1 MKKILTAIL
10 LIVVAAAAGSFGKS
24 ASAGEWATLFNGK
37 DIKSWEQKGGKATYQ
52 VEDGCLV
59 GTTKPN
65 TPNTF
70 LCPPKKYGDFELTFD
85 VQCDPALNSG
95 VQIRSISSAD
105 EIPAGL
111 SKADAVK
118 AKKRADG
125 KSLFGPQVEIAA
137 NGNAAAVWFEGVGGW
152 LLAPKPEVTNK
163 AYKKDGW
170 NSYRVLAKG
179 ETIQVWVNGTKIS
192 DGKDTR
198 THFTK
203 GRLGFQVHGV
213 GQKTEPLS
221 VRWKN
226 IRIREIE

>member
-1 MKKILTAIL
+1 MKKTLTVYL
-10 LIVVAAAAGSFGKS
+10 VIVGVAAMSSFGQN

-37 DIKSWEQKGGKATYQ
+37 DIEGWEQKGGEAAYK

-59 GTTKPN
+59 GTTKPR

-70 LCPPKKYGDFELTFD
+70 LCPPKSYRDFELTFD
-85 VQCDPALNSG
+85 VKCDEALNSG

-111 SKADAVK
+111 SEKDATK
-118 AKKRADG
+118 AKKKADG

-137 NGNAAAVWFEGVGGW
+137 NGNAAGVWFEGVGGW

-170 NSYRVLAKG
+170 NNYRVLAKG

-226 IRIREIE
+226 IRIREVE

>member
-1 MKKILTAIL
+1 MKITLTAIL
-10 LIVVAAAAGSFGKS
+10 LLAVVTTVPFGKS
-24 ASAGEWATLFNGK
+24 ASAGEWATIFNGR
-37 DIKSWEQKGGKATYQ
+37 DIEGWEKKGGEATYK
-52 VEDGCLV
+52 VEDGCIV
-59 GTTKPN
+59 GTTKPR

-70 LCPPKKYGDFELTFD
+70 LCPPKSYGDFELTFD
-85 VQCDPALNSG
+85 VQCDEALNSG

-111 SKADAVK
+111 SEKDEEK
-118 AKKRADG
+118 AKKKADG

-137 NGNAAAVWFEGVGGW
+137 NGNAAGVWFEGVGGW

-163 AYKKDGW
+163 AYQKDDW
-170 NSYRVLAKG
+170 NAYRVVAKG

-226 IRIREIE
+226 IRIRDVE

>member
-1 MKKILTAIL
+1 MKITLTAIL
-10 LIVVAAAAGSFGKS
+10 LLAVVTTVPFGKS
-24 ASAGEWATLFNGK
+24 ASAGEWATIFNGR
-37 DIKSWEQKGGKATYQ
+37 DIEGWEKKGGEATYK
-52 VEDGCLV
+52 VEDGCIV
-59 GTTKPN
+59 GTTKPR

-70 LCPPKKYGDFELTFD
+70 LCPPKSYGDFELTFD
-85 VQCDPALNSG
+85 VQCDEALNSG

-111 SKADAVK
+111 SEKDEEK
-118 AKKRADG
+118 AKKKADG

-137 NGNAAAVWFEGVGGW
+137 NGNAAGVWFEGVGGW

-163 AYKKDGW
+163 AYQKDDW
-170 NSYRVLAKG
+170 NAYRVLAKG

-226 IRIREIE
+226 IRIRDVE

>member
-1 MKKILTAIL
+1 MKKLLNVILVTFAVTAVSL
-10 LIVVAAAAGSFGKS
+10 FGTN
-24 ASAGEWATLFNGK
+24 ASAGEWATIFNGK
-37 DIKSWEQKGGKATYQ
+37 DIEGWEKKGGEAAYQ
-52 VEDGCLV
+52 VEGGCIV

-70 LCPPKKYGDFELTFD
+70 LCPPKKYGDFELTFL

-95 VQIRSISSAD
+95 VQIRSISNAD

-111 SKADAVK
+111 SEEDAVK

-152 LLAPKPEVTNK
+152 LLAPKPEIT
-163 AYKKDGW
+163 KKVYRKEGW
-170 NSYRVLAKG
+170 NNYRVLAKG
-179 ETIQVWVNGTKIS
+179 EHLQVWVNGTKIS

-198 THFTK
+198 THFAK

-213 GQKTEPLS
+213 GKETKPLS

-226 IRIREIE
+226 IRIREL

>member
-1 MKKILTAIL
+1 MQNTVTAIL
-10 LIVVAAAAGSFGKS
+10 IITVVAAASPSGKS

-37 DIKSWEQKGGKATYQ
+37 DIEGWEQKGGAATYE
-52 VEDGCLV
+52 VEDGCIV
-59 GTTKPN
+59 GTTKPR

-70 LCPPKKYGDFELTFD
+70 LCPPKSYGNFELTFD
-85 VQCDPALNSG
+85 VKCDKALNSG

-111 SKADAVK
+111 SEKDAGK
-118 AKKRADG
+118 AKKKADG

-137 NGNAAAVWFEGVGGW
+137 NGNAAGVWFEGVGGW
-152 LLAPKPEVTNK
+152 LLAPKPEVTNQV
-163 AYKKDGW
+163 YQKDDW
-170 NSYRVLAKG
+170 NAYRVIAKG

-198 THFTK
+198 THFAK

-226 IRIREIE
+226 IRIREVE

>member
-1 MKKILTAIL
+1 MKKILTVYL
-10 LIVVAAAAGSFGKS
+10 VVVVVAAMGSFGQD
-24 ASAGEWATLFNGK
+24 ASAGEWSTIFNGK
-37 DIKSWEQKGGKATYQ
+37 DTEGWEQKGGEAAYK

-59 GTTKPN
+59 GTTKPR

-70 LCPPKKYGDFELTFD
+70 LCPPKSYGDFELTFD
-85 VQCDPALNSG
+85 VKCDEALNSG

-111 SKADAVK
+111 SEKDATK
-118 AKKRADG
+118 AKKKADG

-137 NGNAAAVWFEGVGGW
+137 NGNAAGVWFEGVGGW

-170 NSYRVLAKG
+170 NNYRVLAKG

-226 IRIREIE
+226 IRIREVE